1 MERKQLEQ
9 LQKSLVEE
17 KNRIEKDL
25 GEIGQKN
32 PKVEGNFNIRFPQ
45 YGQGK
50 DENAQEV
57 TEFEKNKALEAN
69 FEKRLNEIS
78 ETLKKIESDGYGV
91 CQNCSS
97 KIEGPRLK
105 AMPTASLCVSCAKI
119 QK

>member
-1 MERKQLEQ
+1 MEQKQLEQ
-9 LQKSLVEE
+9 LKKSLIEE

-32 PKVEGNFNIRFPQ
+32 PKVEGNFDVRFPH

-50 DENAQEV
+50 DENAQGV
-57 TEFEKNKALEAN
+57 AEFEKNKALEAN
-69 FEKRLNEIS
+69 LEKRLNEIN
-78 ETLKKIESDGYGV
+78 ETLKKIEKDDYGV

-105 AMPTASLCVSCAKI
+105 AMPTAALCVSCAKI